1 MTDKRQP
8 VAVQRR
14 RRAITTL
21 LSGAVLAGRAIR
33 GPAVAVA
40 VADPE
45 AVYVPETG
53 HHLQAGFLDYWRRH
67 QGPTHLGFPLTEERW
82 DAGVGGM
89 VQHFGRARLEWRD
102 TGPGDVRETPQ
113 SLDAT
118 RARALGLDVTPV
130 PRRPGVPDWSA
141 ALAPPPPSVTFTPDP
156 VRPGRAFLIAADVA
170 DVAAPLTVAGVLNRS
185 GPPLPTGQIAPAPP
199 VAPSAPVA
207 LRLFPT
213 GAAHY
218 LAIATVSMEEA
229 PGLWAITAG
238 TRNGLGLESPP
249 QEVVFQVVDGAF
261 PLQRLAFASELIPL
275 LAPEVGDQE
284 RLTIAA
290 VTAQSA
296 PRPLWQGRFLQP
308 VTGSLVTT
316 HGSRRT
322 YLDPAGRAITT
333 SQHAG
338 VDLATA
344 AGTPIAA
351 PAGGVVAFTG
361 TWSIRGNVIVV
372 DHGAGV
378 HSIYGHTSFIAVE
391 PGQPVERGQTLGRVG
406 STGLSTGPHLHWEVR
421 VLGQAVDPLEWTQRP
436 ELGLS

>member
-1 MTDKRQP
+1 MFDQRQS
-8 VAVQRR
+8 VALHRR

-21 LSGAVLAGRAIR
+21 LSGAILAGRVIR
-33 GPAVAVA
+33 GSSVAA
-40 VADPE
+40 AANPE

-67 QGPTHLGFPLTEERW
+67 QGPTHLGLPLTEERW
-82 DAGVGGM
+82 DASVGGM
-89 VQHFGRARLEWRD
+89 VQHFGQARLEWRD
-102 TGPGDVRETPQ
+102 TGSGDIREVPQ
-113 SLDAT
+113 PLDAT
-118 RARALGLDVTPV
+118 QARALGLEVTPA
-130 PRRPGVPDWSA
+130 PRRPGVPDWST
-141 ALAPPPPSVTFTPDP
+141 ALAPPPPRLTLTPNQ
-156 VRPGRAFLIAADVA
+156 VRPGRAFLIAADVD

-185 GPPLPTGQIAPAPP
+185 APRLPDGQVAPEPPLP
-199 VAPSAPVA
+199 
-207 LRLFPT
+207 LHLFPAGT
-213 GAAHY
+213 ARH
-218 LAIATVSMEEA
+218 LAIGAISMEEA
-229 PGLWAITAG
+229 PGTWAITASA
-238 TRNGLGLESPP
+238 RNGLGLESPP
-249 QEVVFQVVDGAF
+249 QETIFQVVDGAF
-261 PLQRLAFASELIPL
+261 PLQRLAFATELIPL
-275 LAPEVGDQE
+275 LTPEVGDQE

-296 PRPLWQGRFLQP
+296 PLPLWQGRFLQP
-308 VTGSLVTT
+308 VTGSLVTA

-322 YLDPAGRAITT
+322 YLDPAGRAVTT

-344 AGTPIAA
+344 SGTPIAA

-378 HSIYGHTSFIAVE
+378 HSIYGHTSFIAVA

-421 VLGQAVDPLEWTQRP
+421 VRGQAVDPLEWTQRP
-436 ELGLS
+436 ELGLA